1 MKKFWEKKFWKVKN
15 AADDTG
21 ELYIYGEITPYKWD
35 DTDTTAQSF
44 KEDLDA
50 LGDIKTLN
58 VYINSPGGSVFQGQ
72 AIYIILKRQ
81 KVRVNV
87 HIDGLA
93 ASIASVVAM

>member
-1 MKKFWEKKFWKVKN
+1 MKKFWEVKN

-50 LGDIKTLN
+50 LGT
-58 VYINSPGGSVFQGQ
+58 S
-72 AIYIILKRQ
+72 KRLTYTSTP
-81 KVRVNV
+81 RA
-87 HIDGLA
+87 G
-93 ASIASVVAM
+93 ASSKGKRSTTS